1 MFTQTLYAN
10 NMMGLTLRE
19 LSADTAMQANSLELR
34 PGQEQ
39 FETPVTYA
47 NADATLDPTKT
58 WSRVITL
65 DDAVVGFIRA
75 YFDSTHPDEALR
87 CCVWRVS
94 VDANAQGQ
102 GVGRFAI
109 DAVTEEARAQ
119 GFTTLTAVWS
129 GGQEGP
135 GEFFRHLGF
144 AESGVT
150 EYGDTIGSL
159 TL

>member
-1 MFTQTLYAN
+1 MT
-10 NMMGLTLRE
+10 GLELRE

-47 NADATLDPTKT
+47 NADSTLDNAKT
-58 WSRVITL
+58 WGRVITL
-65 DDAVVGFIRA
+65 DDEVVGFVRA
-75 YFDSTHPDEALR
+75 YFDSSHSDEALR

-94 VDANAQGQ
+94 VAASAQGK

-109 DAVTEEARAQ
+109 DAAKEEARAQ

-129 GGQEGP
+129 GGDEGP

-144 AESGVT
+144 QESGVT

-159 TL
+159 AL